1 MHYKYWGVFSVPTV
15 LQKDDYFIM
24 IFLPAASFLEE
35 DDDCDYSSDD
45 YDQCIA
51 LKNKCKTV
59 DEKPCIFPFVHR
71 GKEVRNCISGIRRR
85 QPWCPTEVDS
95 NGDPVPGQ
103 WGYCDDQCSTEG
115 GTEVGR
121 SLKFKSCKLNFT

>member
-1 MHYKYWGVFSVPTV
+1 MFSVPTV

-24 IFLPAASFLEE
+24 IFLPAASFLE

-59 DEKPCIFPFVHR
+59 DEKPCILPFMHR
-71 GKEVRNCISGIRRR
+71 GKEVNNCISGIRRR

-95 NGDPVPGQ
+95 NCVPVPGQ
-103 WGYCDDQCSTEG
+103 WGDCDDLCPTEE
-115 GTEVGR
+115 TDVDGR
-121 SLKFKSCKLNFT
+121 L